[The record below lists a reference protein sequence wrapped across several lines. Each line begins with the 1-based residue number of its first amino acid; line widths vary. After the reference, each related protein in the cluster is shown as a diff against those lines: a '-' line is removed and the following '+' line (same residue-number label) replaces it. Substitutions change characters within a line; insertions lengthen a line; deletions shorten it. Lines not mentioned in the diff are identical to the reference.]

1 VAATDG
7 PRPDDTPE
15 RSALASPWLT
25 AALVLA
31 ATVLGVLVALEVYDA
46 TEPADPQAVVPA
58 RRTDAVERD
67 RLLRVAARAGERVLT
82 YSHDS
87 FDRDVEATRQGLTP
101 EFAEE
106 YAAAMARV
114 RADALGD
121 EVDQEATAVSSGLVS
136 STDTRAEVLVFVN
149 QQTTAATTGARSV
162 QRNRL
167 VVNLVRQDGAWAVA
181 GVTALG

>member
-1 VAATDG
+1 MATTDG
-7 PRPDDTPE
+7 PRPDDAAE

-25 AALVLA
+25 AALALA

-46 TEPADPQAVVPA
+46 TEPADPQAAVPE
-58 RRTDAVERD
+58 RLTDAVERD
-67 RLLRVAARAGERVLT
+67 RLQRVAARAGERVLT

-106 YAAAMARV
+106 YTAAMGRV

-121 EVDQEATAVSSGLVS
+121 EVDQEATAVSSGVVS
-136 STDTRAEVLVFVN
+136 ATDTRAEVLVFVN
-149 QQTTAATTGARSV
+149 QETTAATTGARSV

-167 VVNLVRQDGAWAVA
+167 VVSLVRQEGAWAVA